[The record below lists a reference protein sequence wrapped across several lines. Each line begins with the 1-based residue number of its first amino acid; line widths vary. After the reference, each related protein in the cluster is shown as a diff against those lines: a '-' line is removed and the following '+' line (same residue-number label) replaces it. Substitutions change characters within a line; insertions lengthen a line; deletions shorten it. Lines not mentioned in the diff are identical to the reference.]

1 MKTKAMSL
9 VVLGLLTV
17 ITDSARGA
25 DPPEP
30 AQVQTASKEAPAGIF
45 VAVGYGGRRMSSRDG
60 IHWENVQQWVN
71 KAEDD
76 SNNLISLAYG
86 KGKFVAVGGGGWS
99 RDTQAG
105 HILVSSDGAHSRETK
120 KMAFRISP
128 ILFTAGKFVAGGPEH
143 QLLWSDDA
151 ETWSESPKVEVP
163 KGIPGWA
170 FWFRGGIA
178 GDGTFIFTG
187 NANTDQKTWWC
198 ITTHDGK
205 TIDSFASNLP
215 PVNSLAFGAGTFLLV
230 SGSAIYTTKDGKVW
244 HKELAC
250 PYGQIPPSRLYGQR
264 VLPLWREVYLHVRRR
279 HFLEGLGQAN
289 SLRGELVE
297 RLALYRHR
305 LARESLDLQRWAE
318 LDPRRCTPAGTGH
331 QSDRPRRGAWRYVAM
346 KKNAISLVVLGL
358 LAVIFAS
365 AGGAEPPKP
374 AQTQPAIA
382 PNAVFFQR
390 DVMPLVTRL
399 GCNSVQC
406 HGAPLG
412 KGGMPLAMF
421 GGDAEEDYE
430 TIVKDQRGTRI
441 NRMDPAR
448 SLLLLKVSGG
458 ISHGGA
464 AENPARLRGL
474 QDAARLDRARS
485 ALQRREVA
493 QIGLCAG
500 PSARAGAAKRAD
512 AATCSH
518 GGLCRRY
525 EAGRYAVGRFPIHG
539 CQGGLG

>member
-105 HILVSSDGAHSRETK
+105 HILVSSDGAHWRETK

-244 HKELAC
+244 HKELGA
-250 PYGQIPPSRLYGQR
+250 PTDKFRQAVYTGSEFFLSGEKFTYTSVDGISWKVLGKPIPC
-264 VLPLWREVYLHVRRR
+264 EVSWSN
-279 HFLEGLGQAN
+279 G
-289 SLRGELVE
+289 SLFI
-297 RLALYRHR
+297 
-305 LARESLDLQRWAE
+305 
-318 LDPRRCTPAGTGH
+318 GTGWPGKVWTS
-331 QSDRPRRGAWRYVAM
+331 SDGRNWTRGDAPQPELGINQIVHGA
-346 KKNAISLVVLGL
+346 VLG
-358 LAVIFAS
+358 
-365 AGGAEPPKP
+365 
-374 AQTQPAIA
+374 
-382 PNAVFFQR
+382 
-390 DVMPLVTRL
+390 
-399 GCNSVQC
+399 
-406 HGAPLG
+406 
-412 KGGMPLAMF
+412 
-421 GGDAEEDYE
+421 
-430 TIVKDQRGTRI
+430 GT
-441 NRMDPAR
+441 
-448 SLLLLKVSGG
+448 
-458 ISHGGA
+458 
-464 AENPARLRGL
+464 LR
-474 QDAARLDRARS
+474 
-485 ALQRREVA
+485 
-493 QIGLCAG
+493 
-500 PSARAGAAKRAD
+500 
-512 AATCSH
+512 
-518 GGLCRRY
+518 
-525 EAGRYAVGRFPIHG
+525 
-539 CQGGLG
+539 